1 MRLIEF
7 ASAEEQMGLWKL
19 VSDNMWQAISTQ
31 AEQEKL
37 EKAKKAAAAKAKPAK
52 RGGGRKSAAKFAVPI
67 VMPTVTNATPPPQAK
82 ALEPAKAK
90 EPNGSE
96 ITQAQASSANSQKP
110 SSLASQQNAAK
121 LTQQLSTVAGS
132 KPTDA
137 KLAQSAYKPLTPQ
150 QMRMQRPSV
159 GQPEDEF
166 EPNQQ

>member
-1 MRLIEF
+1 MRINEI

-37 EKAKKAAAAKAKPAK
+37 DKAKKAAAAKAKPAM
-52 RGGGRKSAAKFAVPI
+52 RGGGRKSAAKSAGPL
-67 VMPTVTNATPPPQAK
+67 VMPAVTNATPPPQAK
-82 ALEPAKAK
+82 VLEPAKAK
-90 EPNGSE
+90 VPNGSE
-96 ITQAQASSANSQKP
+96 ITQAVASPANSQKP
-110 SSLASQQNAAK
+110 SSLGSQQNAAK
-121 LTQQLSTVAGS
+121 LTQPLPSVSGS

-159 GQPEDEF
+159 GQPDNEI

>member
-52 RGGGRKSAAKFAVPI
+52 RGGGRRSSAKSAGPI
-67 VMPTVTNATPPPQAK
+67 ALPSVKIATQAPQAK
-82 ALEPAKAK
+82 TDAPAKEK
-90 EPNGSE
+90 QPNGSE
-96 ITQAQASSANSQKP
+96 IRQPQASSVNSQKP
-110 SSLASQQNAAK
+110 SSLSSQKNAAG
-121 LTQQLSTVAGS
+121 LTQQLATVASS

-159 GQPEDEF
+159 GQPDNEI

>member
-1 MRLIEF
+1 MRINEI

-52 RGGGRKSAAKFAVPI
+52 RGGGRKSAAKSAGPLVI
-67 VMPTVTNATPPPQAK
+67 PTVTNATPPQAK

-110 SSLASQQNAAK
+110 SSLASQQNAAD

-159 GQPEDEF
+159 GQPEDEI